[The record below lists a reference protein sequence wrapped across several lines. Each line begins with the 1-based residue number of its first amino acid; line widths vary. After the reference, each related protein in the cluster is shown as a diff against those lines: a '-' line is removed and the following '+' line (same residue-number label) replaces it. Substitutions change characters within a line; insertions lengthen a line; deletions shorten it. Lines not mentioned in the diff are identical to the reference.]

1 MKNNLTRKQFYQ
13 NEQERGGHLDQPGV
27 RFTSIP
33 ADSEQRE
40 LPSKPPTEFSTVREY
55 DFGWDYEIELK
66 NYNRLIGNGIH
77 NMNEINQNLINMK
90 QRGDTFEITGFTCTI
105 GTSSIEVT
113 FSGDNKKDDIRLYV
127 GFYAILSDT
136 NGQQMS
142 FKISSA
148 SLTEISISGIQT
160 DATFNSSDSS
170 YTVSINK
177 DNLFIPLIA
186 VTSGSIA
193 AGDNKLDYTSDNAFI
208 EFGVDLTSYHGNHKI
223 VITDSAGKSASGY
236 LHSVA
241 PGGETLGASVI
252 LNGDFSGTWTGGLPQ
267 SHILTG
273 TITGTSYLE
282 ADDVNDRLRIVSDGA
297 VMGVR
302 QAVFTVGGMHKITVN
317 VQTVNSGTIKTQF
330 SSDASKII
338 ISGTGG
344 TTGYRNAEAEYCQFI
359 RNEACD
365 VIVNSWAAE
374 PLTDCAATGALIVST
389 LGGAT
394 RSWTSVDTGF
404 NPNLACTYA
413 IYRVR

>member
-27 RFTSIP
+27 HFISIP
-33 ADSEQRE
+33 SDSEQRE

-186 VTSGSIA
+186 VASGSIA
-193 AGDNKLDYTSDNAFI
+193 AGDNKLDYTSDNAFV
-208 EFGVDLTSYHGNHKI
+208 EFGVDISAYHGNHKI
-223 VITDSAGKSASGY
+223 VVTNTATGYSADGY

-241 PGGETLGASVI
+241 PGGETLGDELITNGTFDADTDWSKETGVTIEDGVLRLTNVGNNIGASQ
-252 LNGDFSGTWTGGLPQ
+252 SGASSQLGKVLYYTVDL
-267 SHILTG
+267 
-273 TITGTSYLE
+273 
-282 ADDVNDRLRIVSDGA
+282 AD
-297 VMGVR
+297 
-302 QAVFTVGGMHKITVN
+302 
-317 VQTVNSGTIKTQF
+317 
-330 SSDASKII
+330 
-338 ISGTGG
+338 ISGAYVRGSLYSTNFPLPVLSTWSTNG
-344 TTGYRNAEAEYCQFI
+344 TKTGYITCGSSYT
-359 RNEACD
+359 
-365 VIVNSWAAE
+365 VIDIANYSASGSVDIDNFSAKA
-374 PLTDCAATGALIVST
+374 LTDCAATGALIVST
-389 LGGAT
+389 LGGST

-404 NPNLACTYA
+404 NPNLACDWK
-413 IYRVR
+413 IFRVR